1 MSIANSNFE
10 EWTSANKTY
19 DFSKFAFRL
28 KKMSLDGAL
37 FDQDKL
43 NYFGKEMI
51 AKTPLEELFAEVKGY
66 AEKYD
71 PAFFGK
77 IESDEAYFKKILN
90 IEKDRKNPRKDYA
103 KFSDIY
109 PLIKFFY
116 QDEYEKILANPL
128 PFKESYSKEEIASLL
143 SDFKGKMLFGTDE
156 NAWWNGMKEIVA
168 AHGFAI
174 SNKDYAEHPENYK
187 GNVSDGSEVLRVAI
201 TGAKDSPNLHE
212 ILEILG
218 KEEVTRRLD
227 EVLALLK

>member
-1 MSIANSNFE
+1 
-10 EWTSANKTY
+10 
-19 DFSKFAFRL
+19 
-28 KKMSLDGAL
+28 
-37 FDQDKL
+37 
-43 NYFGKEMI
+43 
-51 AKTPLEELFAEVKGY
+51 
-66 AEKYD
+66 
-71 PAFFGK
+71 
-77 IESDEAYFKKILN
+77 
-90 IEKDRKNPRKDYA
+90 
-103 KFSDIY
+103 
-109 PLIKFFY
+109 
-116 QDEYEKILANPL
+116 
-128 PFKESYSKEEIASLL
+128 
-143 SDFKGKMLFGTDE
+143 MLFGTDE